1 MNFLSPLLRR
11 MQSQRSSRRRKLSF
25 ESLQLRL
32 TPAVTAAFSPASGLL
47 TVFGDAADNSITVS
61 RTAGGNILVNN
72 GAIAISGGTPT
83 VGITTRLRAYG
94 GDGNDSI
101 SLNETN
107 GALPAAIFSGGAGN
121 DTLIGGSGVDLL
133 YGQSGNDNLQGRGGA
148 DILTGG
154 NGNDTL
160 RGGDGDDQVFGQSG
174 TDRMIWNVGDDTDLN
189 EGGDGDDTTQVNG
202 DQIGES
208 FTLTAN
214 GTRVRFD
221 RLDPAP
227 FSLDIGTTEHFLLNA
242 SRGYDSFSATG
253 NLAALIQT
261 TVDGGPGNDTLLG
274 SNGADGLIGGDGDD
288 FVDGNQGNDT
298 GFLGAGNDTFQ
309 WDPGDGSDIVEGQ
322 AGSDRLLFNGSNAS
336 ENISIFA
343 NGGRVGLFRD
353 VGAIAMDLDD
363 VEQVDVN
370 MQGGIDAVTVNDLS
384 ATDATSIN
392 VNFALLG
399 AADGAL
405 DTLTINGSAGSDMIS
420 AETVGSD
427 VVVSVA
433 AQKIRISG
441 AEATDRLAVN
451 GNNGD
456 DIIDATSL
464 AAASLLLTADGGL
477 DDDLIFG
484 GEGDDTLLGSDGD
497 DVLIGNGGTDTL
509 DGGTGDN
516 LLIQ

>member
-1 MNFLSPLLRR
+1 
-11 MQSQRSSRRRKLSF
+11 
-25 ESLQLRL
+25 
-32 TPAVTAAFSPASGLL
+32 VTAAFSPASGLL
-47 TVFGDAADNSITVS
+47 TVFGDAADNSITIS

-83 VGITTRLRAYG
+83 VGNTTRVRAYG
-94 GDGNDSI
+94 GDGNDTI

-274 SNGADGLIGGDGDD
+274 SNGADTLFGGDGDD
-288 FVDGNQGNDT
+288 FIDGQQGNDT

-322 AGSDRLLFNGSNAS
+322 AGTDRLLFNGA
-336 ENISIFA
+336 NIAEKFDVSA
-343 NGGRVGLFRD
+343 NGGRVRFTRD
-353 VGAIAMDLDD
+353 IGTVTMDLDD
-363 VEQVDVN
+363 VEQLDLKAL
-370 MQGGIDAVTVNDLS
+370 GGADTATVNDLT
-384 ATDATSIN
+384 ATDLTLIN
-392 VNFALLG
+392 INL
-399 AADGAL
+399 AAFDGAGDAAQ
-405 DTLTINGSAGSDMIS
+405 DTVILNGSNSADLIS
-420 AETVGSD
+420 AGTVATG
-427 VVVSVA
+427 VEVSTA
-433 AQKIRISG
+433 AQKVRISG
-441 AEATDRLAVN
+441 AESTDRLTLN
-451 GNNGD
+451 GLGGD